1 MTAPLPPAPLLPW
14 TALIDGSADRADARL
29 VTVAGWPVAAT
40 EAAEARYCLLVPE
53 PACCGG
59 CLPGHPAAC
68 IEVRAD
74 APVPLD
80 GRAVTLHGRFRR
92 LHDDPCGWRY
102 RLDAAVVV
110 PDRAPPRPGFSHRG
124 LSRRGLVA
132 AASFLCLPVAAAA
145 QDAAPAA
152 ASEAATDAVTEARRA
167 RAAAFL
173 VARPTI
179 DCHSH
184 AGRVLRVREAEGHAP
199 FTPLAGPMRA
209 GGLAV
214 ACLAIVSDSPTHR
227 VTPEGRIRAFREP
240 EPGELRSYAER
251 GFARLHALVREQGLR
266 LVRNAA
272 DLAAA
277 RAAEPAI
284 LVAAEGADF
293 LEGDLGPLE
302 EAYRRADLRHLQLTH
317 YRANALGDIQTEPPV
332 HGGLTAFGAAVIRA
346 CEALGV
352 IVDVAHGTEA
362 LVRRAAEVATKP
374 LVLSHTSLTTR
385 PRPWTRRITPAHARI
400 VAATGGV
407 IGLWPPAS
415 LFPDLAALAEG
426 IARMA
431 DVVGADHVGLGTDM
445 MGLVGPS
452 ALPDYAA
459 LPDLAAHLL
468 ARFTPDEAAGI
479 LGGNYLRVARACLA
493 A

>member
-1 MTAPLPPAPLLPW
+1 MDATRLSIAAGGLVRLPW
-14 TALIDGSADRADARL
+14 TALLDGSADRYDGL
-29 VTVAGWPVAAT
+29 PVTVAGWPVTAT
-40 EAAEARYCLLVPE
+40 EEAEARYCLLTPE

-59 CLPGHPAAC
+59 CLPGDAASC
-68 IEVRAD
+68 IEVVAA
-74 APVPLD
+74 APVPVD
-80 GRAVTLHGRFRR
+80 GREMTLRGVFRR

-102 RLDAAVVV
+102 RLDDAVPV
-110 PDRAPPRPGFSHRG
+110 PRPMPRRG

-132 AASFLCLPVAAAA
+132 AATLLCLPVAAAA
-145 QDAAPAA
+145 QAPNDA
-152 ASEAATDAVTEARRA
+152 EADARRA
-167 RAAAFL
+167 AAAAFL
-173 VARPTI
+173 AARPTI

-184 AGRVLRVREAEGHAP
+184 AGRVLRVRQLEGHAP

-240 EPGELRSYAER
+240 EPGELAAYAER

-277 RAAEPAI
+277 RPADPAV

-302 EAYRRADLRHLQLTH
+302 EAYRRAALRHLQLTH
-317 YRANALGDIQTEPPV
+317 YRVNALGDIQTEPPV
-332 HGGLTAFGAAVIRA
+332 HGGLTEFGAAVIRR
-346 CEALGV
+346 CEELGV

-362 LVRRAAEVATKP
+362 LVRRAAEVARKP

-385 PRPWTRRITPAHARI
+385 PRPWTRRITPDHARI
-400 VAATGGV
+400 VAGTGGV
-407 IGLWPPAS
+407 IGLWPPAG
-415 LFPDLAALAEG
+415 LFPDLPALADG

-431 DVVGADHVGLGTDM
+431 DVVGARHVGLGTDM

-452 ALPDYAA
+452 ALPDYTA
-459 LPDLAAHLL
+459 LPDLAALLL
-468 ARFTPDEAAGI
+468 ARFTPEETAGI
-479 LGGNYLRVARACLA
+479 LGGNYLRVARSCLA

>member
-1 MTAPLPPAPLLPW
+1 MVATLPPAAVLPW
-14 TALIDGSADRADARL
+14 SALLDGSADRADAGP
-29 VTVAGWPVAAT
+29 VTVTGWPVTAT

-53 PACCGG
+53 PACCFG
-59 CLPGHPAAC
+59 CLPGNPAAC
-68 IEVRAD
+68 IEIVAD

-80 GRAVTLHGRFRR
+80 GRAVTLRGLFRR

-102 RLDAAVVV
+102 RLEAAVVV
-110 PDRAPPRPGFSHRG
+110 PGGASHRQRVSRHG

-132 AASFLCLPVAAAA
+132 AASLLCLPVAAAA
-145 QDAAPAA
+145 QEVVPVP
-152 ASEAATDAVTEARRA
+152 EAVTEARRA
-167 RAAAFL
+167 SAGTFL
-173 VARPTI
+173 AARPTI

-266 LVRNAA
+266 LVRTAT

-277 RAAEPAI
+277 RAADPAV

-302 EAYRRADLRHLQLTH
+302 DAYRRAVLRHLQLTH
-317 YRANALGDIQTEPPV
+317 YRVNALGDIQTEPPV

-346 CEALGV
+346 CEALGIV
-352 IVDVAHGTEA
+352 VDVAHGTEA

-415 LFPDLAALAEG
+415 LFPELAALAEG

-468 ARFTPDEAAGI
+468 VRFTPDETAGI